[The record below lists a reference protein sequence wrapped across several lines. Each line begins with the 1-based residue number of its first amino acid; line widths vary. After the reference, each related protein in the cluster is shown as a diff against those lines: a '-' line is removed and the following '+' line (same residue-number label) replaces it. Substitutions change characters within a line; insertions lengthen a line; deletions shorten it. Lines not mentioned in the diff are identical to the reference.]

1 MDDANFGQTGIG
13 YNQVFAALGNRHP
26 MKSIGAVVDELQR
39 DSFIKALI
47 LGVDVEFASDVL
59 QLSEITR
66 FCQTQKSVW
75 LLITN

>member
-1 MDDANFGQTGIG
+1 
-13 YNQVFAALGNRHP
+13 